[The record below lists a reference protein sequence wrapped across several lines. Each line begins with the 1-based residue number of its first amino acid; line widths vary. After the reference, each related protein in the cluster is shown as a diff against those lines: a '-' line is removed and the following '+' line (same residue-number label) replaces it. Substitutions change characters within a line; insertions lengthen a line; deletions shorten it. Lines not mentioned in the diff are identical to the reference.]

1 MNIDTKIPAVRNVVS
16 KSLAGLLITGGVIFL
31 SSLMNNFEVDP
42 SPWALFFTIC
52 KWMTMFLLMI
62 IYDLMAKEAYVNV
75 MKWVDSKKIE
85 PLDPIEPGQENAIN

>member
-16 KSLAGLLITGGVIFL
+16 KSLAGLTIAGGVIFL
-31 SSLMNNFEVDP
+31 SLLMKNFEVDP

-62 IYDLMAKEAYVNV
+62 IYDLMAKEAYVNA
-75 MKWVDSKKIE
+75 MKWVDAK
-85 PLDPIEPGQENAIN
+85 NRTT